1 MAELLAAYEHD
12 DDHALTVAA
21 ASSTHGVVLCDHG
34 WAMQDHLRSKLPE
47 AEVMAAIA
55 EAVDQPASAQT
66 GSVVL
71 SGLSVYLGPEG
82 RQTVD
87 DKMSQLR
94 ALGETPVV
102 VVLADRC
109 DQLTALS
116 SVGRAGRSRW
126 SPPSGL
132 APFLQSAF
140 TR

>member
-1 MAELLAAYEHD
+1 
-12 DDHALTVAA
+12 
-21 ASSTHGVVLCDHG
+21 
-34 WAMQDHLRSKLPE
+34 
-47 AEVMAAIA
+47 MAAIA

-71 SGLSVYLGPEG
+71 SGLSVDLGPEG

-116 SVGRAGRSRW
+116 AVGRAGRSRW

-132 APFLQSAF
+132 APFSPRSHDEEIGHRRGTDQPVAVQVLVENGLERFQRIARSRQAP
-140 TR
+140 TRFVM